1 MTRLGD
7 FIKFWLKYFVSK
19 VAQMYSDFWAIL
31 KNVPVQ
37 IKTALAKFWATF
49 ENFGLLLISESGH
62 TE

>member
-1 MTRLGD
+1 V
-7 FIKFWLKYFVSK
+7 KYLVSK

-49 ENFGLLLISESGH
+49 ENFGLLLISDSGH